1 MDEVEIIQGTEETFK
16 NNPIR
21 EQRVDIVYETRT
33 ILYKKA
39 YLENKN
45 ESLDVKKN
53 VNIKVGI

>member
-45 ESLDVKKN
+45 EFLDVKK
-53 VNIKVGI
+53 KCKH

>member
-1 MDEVEIIQGTEETFK
+1 MDEVEIIQGIEETFK

-21 EQRVDIVYETRT
+21 EKRVDTAYEIRT